1 MKKGGNV
8 TFLVPGINNPVIGPI
23 TSMVRMLEGVYSV
36 DIVGPDMGDGVCDMY
51 RGCFPYKGVSTPRIY
66 RLPNYWADIRKL
78 ERAIT
83 DEGRNPPDVVI
94 SVKAFMQTVPVALR
108 IKKKYGSRALVYLDE
123 WDGALWARLSL
134 KEKLSLWLKDAH
146 HPCGPHYVPFVER
159 MIKKCDGVI
168 GTTSWLARRFHSQ
181 VIPVGV
187 DTDVFSPD
195 RFSHEVMDELR
206 EKYGLSGKIVI
217 GFGGVVRPH
226 KGIELILDAL
236 VTLGRP
242 DVCLCI
248 IGPNNE
254 HVKELSIHLEYRP
267 YLFCTDAIP
276 KADIPAHLA
285 MVDLV
290 VLPLINDLLA
300 QSQMPCKIFEAMA
313 MAKPIIATDV
323 ADLKAVLDGCGLV
336 IPPGDN
342 NACANA
348 IERLLDDPVNAREL
362 GRKAREKCVREYSTD
377 VVREQLIGLIE
388 ATKI

>member
-23 TSMVRMLEGVYSV
+23 TSMARMLEGVYSV

-94 SVKAFMQTVPVALR
+94 AVKAFMQTVPVASR
-108 IKKKYGSRALVYLDE
+108 IKEKYGSRALVYLDE

-159 MIKKCDGVI
+159 MIKQCDGVI
-168 GTTSWLARRFHSQ
+168 GTTSWLARRFHGQ

-195 RFSHEVMDELR
+195 RFTKESEVLHA
-206 EKYGLSGKIVI
+206 KFGLTGKSVI

-226 KGIELILDAL
+226 KGIEVILDAL
-236 VTLGRP
+236 VQLGRS

-248 IGPNNE
+248 IGPRNE
-254 HVKELSIHLEYRP
+254 HVKVLQKHPEYRP
-267 YLFCTDAIP
+267 YLQCTDTVN
-276 KADIPAHLA
+276 KSDIPRYLA
-285 MVDLV
+285 MSDLI
-290 VLPLINDLLA
+290 VLPLQDDLLA
-300 QSQMPCKIFEAMA
+300 QTQMPCKIFEAMA
-313 MAKPIIATDV
+313 MAKPIIGTYV
-323 ADLKAVLDGCGLV
+323 SDLALVLEGCGVV
-336 IPPGDN
+336 IPPGDT
-342 NACANA
+342 NACAEA
-348 IERLLDDPVNAREL
+348 IERLVDDPMYAREL
-362 GRKAREKCVREYSTD
+362 GRRAREKCVREFSTP
-377 VVREQLIGLIE
+377 VVRDKLIGLIE